1 MNISK
6 GARSFDKCKV
16 KTVNTSK
23 RLGNVGGFVNAS
35 DISYSANL
43 NCPRV
48 QDLGLEVNGDY

>member
-23 RLGNVGGFVNAS
+23 RLGNVGGFVNAETYP
-35 DISYSANL
+35 ILLILIVLAYKT
-43 NCPRV
+43 
-48 QDLGLEVNGDY
+48 